1 MLVAGVLANPNAE
14 LSTTGLVANTG
25 TITVSGYG
33 KTKVNVGGVMGTHN
47 AAKGSGYINTGD
59 IFVTRST
66 ADGAGNYPIY
76 VGGIAATASV
86 ALENA
91 KCYCLIKA
99 SDAKDTNCFKGWM
112 TGSSR
117 SETVIAKNCEIG
129 GMSVDEYNVEDEEYQ
144 GTNINAKNYFNFIY
158 GSADWTGVADYDGC
172 KYISKAP
179 AIE

>member
-1 MLVAGVLANPNAE
+1 M
-14 LSTTGLVANTG
+14 
-25 TITVSGYG
+25 
-33 KTKVNVGGVMGTHN
+33 
-47 AAKGSGYINTGD
+47 
-59 IFVTRST
+59 
-66 ADGAGNYPIY
+66 
-76 VGGIAATASV
+76 
-86 ALENA
+86 
-91 KCYCLIKA
+91 IKA